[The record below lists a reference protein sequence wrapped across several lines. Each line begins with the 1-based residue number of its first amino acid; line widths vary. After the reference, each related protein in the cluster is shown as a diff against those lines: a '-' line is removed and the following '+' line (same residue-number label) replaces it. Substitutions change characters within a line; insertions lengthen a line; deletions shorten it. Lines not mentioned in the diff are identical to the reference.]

1 MSTNIVFATRTPA
14 AQMVQNYGF
23 IKKAF
28 DKWFYGV
35 QEYNR
40 FGLYKSDLYR
50 DGHEDVAEAVRRL
63 PDDLYTGRIHRCHRA
78 IQVSHS
84 GIDNTDHTSDVTKS
98 RRSTDRVT
106 HLLSAHHRPAPVAST
121 RATQRRRHDS
131 ISAHNA

>member
-1 MSTNIVFATRTPA
+1 
-14 AQMVQNYGF
+14 MVQNYGF

-78 IQVSHS
+78 IQVS
-84 GIDNTDHTSDVTKS
+84 
-98 RRSTDRVT
+98 
-106 HLLSAHHRPAPVAST
+106 
-121 RATQRRRHDS
+121 RAKDFLPKALWTAQEDPM
-131 ISAHNA
+131 HNYLDPYLEEIEKENAEKAEWNKK